1 MFTYYIVRYLTIIME
16 LYHVWMERVEGEVV
30 KDEIFENFKYS
41 YLMAGA
47 NEKKRIIIIKKRKI
61 VLGLLGN
68 QMEMQSDKFKT
79 MG

>member
-1 MFTYYIVRYLTIIME
+1 ME

-47 NEKKRIIIIKKRKI
+47 NEKKRIIIIKKGK
-61 VLGLLGN
+61 LY
-68 QMEMQSDKFKT
+68 
-79 MG
+79 